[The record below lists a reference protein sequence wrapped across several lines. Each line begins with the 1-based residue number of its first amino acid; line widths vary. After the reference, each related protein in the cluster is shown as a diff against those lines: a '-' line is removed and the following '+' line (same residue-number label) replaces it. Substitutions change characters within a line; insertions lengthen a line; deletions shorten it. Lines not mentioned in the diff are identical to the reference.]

1 MAMVAAITRSKIALA
16 TRERS
21 SVFSSLSEEDRAL
34 DRLSRRRKTL
44 SRVDVNVGAPS
55 FVNE

>member
-21 SVFSSLSEEDRAL
+21 SLFSSLEEDRAL